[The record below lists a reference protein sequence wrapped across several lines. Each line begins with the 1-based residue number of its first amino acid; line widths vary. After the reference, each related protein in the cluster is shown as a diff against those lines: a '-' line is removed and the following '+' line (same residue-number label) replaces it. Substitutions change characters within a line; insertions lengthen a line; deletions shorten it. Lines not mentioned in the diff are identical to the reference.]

1 MPDVYVDRGLEI
13 AESECS
19 VNGLRLSFER
29 RFYTE
34 KGEEVV
40 NALQG
45 VTQIAYIEHFGSNL
59 FFLLDEILKDNGF
72 MCGRDGIK
80 TKHSQ
85 RGTTTAMVSHSA
97 LCVWS
102 IRKSHFYASRFRV
115 RRRLNDV

>member
-1 MPDVYVDRGLEI
+1 MPDVYGDRGLEI

-45 VTQIAYIEHFGSNL
+45 VTQIAYIEIDMISPL
-59 FFLLDEILKDNGF
+59 SQLTAIL
-72 MCGRDGIK
+72 R
-80 TKHSQ
+80 
-85 RGTTTAMVSHSA
+85 
-97 LCVWS
+97 
-102 IRKSHFYASRFRV
+102 
-115 RRRLNDV
+115 